1 MQAASN
7 FHDLVSKKGF
17 RIAKGI
23 FDNPT
28 PFDTRNDVLNQNPNT
43 RDHLVLCFVRL
54 RQLLAF
60 GLFLRLIDRDTRGL
74 VALKPGILEEVDL
87 WRKYRLFD
95 VTDALVVDATR
106 IGLTQVA
113 HQALFDVNDEIVLE
127 RMLFFYRCID
137 PSAPWHQLD
146 VGPVARCHRS

>member
-1 MQAASN
+1 VQATSN
-7 FHDLVSKKGF
+7 FHDLIRKERL
-17 RIAKGI
+17 RIAKDS

-28 PFDTRNDVLNQNPNT
+28 SFDTGNDMFNQNPNAGDD
-43 RDHLVLCFVRL
+43 RVLCFFCR

-60 GLFLRLIDRDTRGL
+60 GLFLGLIDRDAGRL
-74 VALKPGILEEVDL
+74 VALKPCILEEVDL
-87 WRKYRLFD
+87 RREPQLFD
-95 VTDALVVDATR
+95 VTDALVVHATG

-137 PSAPWHQLD
+137 PSAP
-146 VGPVARCHRS
+146 